1 MSDVDQYRAKAEEY
15 SRMLKEATT
24 PEMRERL
31 SRMEESYRLLAR
43 NAEWL
48 IATAAF
54 VTEMRARPLRPP
66 IGRRG
71 WAVGA
76 ATPPATGQRP
86 ATKPDLPRGPGPIR
100 GS

>member
-1 MSDVDQYRAKAEEY
+1 MSDADEYRAKAEEY
-15 SRMLKEATT
+15 SQMLREAKT

-43 NAEWL
+43 NAEW
-48 IATAAF
+48 ISSTAAF

-71 WAVGA
+71 A
-76 ATPPATGQRP
+76 APPPAPVQRA
-86 ATKPDLPRGPGPIR
+86 ATKPDLPRGPKPSR
-100 GS
+100 GSS